1 MNEDLLGLLQR
12 LVRELDG
19 GNPHWTGAVV
29 MQNYGGIPL
38 APGVR
43 PGKESGFNLAL
54 LGASHRP
61 SHFAR
66 CRLPLQSAILAETE
80 LLARLAADPDIRPHL
95 PRAAAGSTAR
105 IAAQLSVFIEGDR
118 LTRLVRRASPDRLAR
133 DIGEILIIAE
143 RVGAVADR
151 DARGDEIVLPDASRP
166 LLEEVRRAGLES
178 ERARALATMLATAGS
193 VPAASQHGDL
203 WPPNV
208 LRHGATWVLL
218 DFEHFG
224 RLRVPLVD
232 AVQLVRST
240 GALRWPGS
248 GSWIRGL
255 ARTGPDAAFS
265 RALLDAARQ
274 RHELDRPAALGCVAF
289 ALLEIV
295 ARFTSVDRP
304 EADWV
309 PALNELRSLADLVA
323 ASRAADLLFGPEN

>member
-12 LVRELDG
+12 LVRDLDG

-38 APGVR
+38 ASGVR
-43 PGKESGFNLAL
+43 PGKDSGFNLAL
-54 LGASHRP
+54 LGAGQRP

-66 CRLPLQSAILAETE
+66 CRPPLQSAILAETE

-105 IAAQLSVFIEGDR
+105 IAAQLSIFIEGDR
-118 LTRLVRRASPDRLAR
+118 LTRLVRRAPPDRLAR
-133 DIGEILIIAE
+133 DIDEILVIAE
-143 RVGAVADR
+143 RIGAVADR
-151 DARGDEIVLPDASRP
+151 DGRGDAVVLSEACRP

-178 ERARALATMLATAGS
+178 GRARALEAMLGKAGS
-193 VPAASQHGDL
+193 VPALSQHGDL

-208 LRHGATWVLL
+208 LRHGETWVLL

-240 GALRWPGS
+240 VALRWPGR
-248 GSWIRGL
+248 GGWIRGL
-255 ARTGPDAAFS
+255 AATGPYAAFS
-265 RALLDAARQ
+265 RTLLGAARL
-274 RHELDRPAALGCVAF
+274 RHGLARPAALGCVAF

-295 ARFTSVDRP
+295 ARFTSVGRP

-309 PALNELRSLADLVA
+309 PALNELRSLSDLAA